1 MARSLKREV
10 TERLKYCSNKLSL
23 EIMIKHDLK
32 KTACPLASQTFPHP
46 TSELD
51 RYIGNTHHRCRLWD
65 NRYHRNNRQLMT
77 IGDQSVPMF
86 HNDITLLDQQSLSQ
100 ASIDCGNKTLE
111 IRPPSHRL
119 YRQGIS
125 CHRYAIFNRKNDKKK
140 TKFDDPVPN

>member
-32 KTACPLASQTFPHP
+32 KTACPLASQTIPHP

-51 RYIGNTHHRCRLWD
+51 QYIGNTHHRCRLWD

-86 HNDITLLDQQSLSQ
+86 HNDVTHRIHQAVGSIGHPCSRPTIQSSARYLSLM
-100 ASIDCGNKTLE
+100 T
-111 IRPPSHRL
+111 
-119 YRQGIS
+119 
-125 CHRYAIFNRKNDKKK
+125 
-140 TKFDDPVPN
+140 V